1 MRFSIE
7 QLEAF
12 VASAECGSF
21 SAGARH
27 LGKAQS
33 VISTAVSNLE
43 MDLNLS
49 LFERTGRS
57 PVLTEHGQ
65 ALLVKARRILDEC
78 GILLAAAD
86 EFQGGVEQKLT
97 LAVES
102 MAMTQAM
109 ADKLKLFEMKYPQ
122 VEIEILSA
130 GAGDVLKLVEE
141 GRAQFAVLLQLDE
154 TRSCFEFYCIGTL
167 EMWCIA
173 ATNHPL
179 AKIKAPSW
187 RDLQQHRQVLLTG
200 RYGQDK
206 HRWQV
211 ADLVWRTE
219 NVISAMQLVS
229 SGIGWTALPA
239 EMVRD
244 VIESGILSRLSLDF
258 ESQPWHQGVDI
269 AWSTQQALGP
279 AGKDLLCL
287 LKEINI

>member
-1 MRFSIE
+1 MRFSVE

-33 VISTAVSNLE
+33 VVSTAVANLE

-57 PVLTEHGQ
+57 PVLTMHGQ
-65 ALLVKARRILDEC
+65 ALLVKAKRIIDEC
-78 GILLAAAD
+78 GILIATAD
-86 EFQGGVEQKLT
+86 EFQRGVEQKLT

-109 ADKLKLFEMKYPQ
+109 ADKLKAFELKYPQ
-122 VEIEILSA
+122 VEVEILSA
-130 GAGDVLKLVEE
+130 GAGDVLQLLEE
-141 GRAQFAVLLQLDE
+141 GRAQFAVLLQLDKPKP
-154 TRSCFEFYCIGTL
+154 CFEFYGIGTL
-167 EMWCIA
+167 EMWCISA
-173 ATNHPL
+173 ASHPL

-187 RDLQQHRQVLLTG
+187 RDLQQHRQILLTG

-211 ADLVWRTE
+211 ADMVWKTE

-229 SGIGWTALPA
+229 SGVGWTALPA

-269 AWSTQQALGP
+269 AWSTQQGLGP
-279 AGKDLLCL
+279 AGKDLLRL
-287 LKEINI
+287 LKEISI